1 MAAHKEEWEGV
12 DDELREEYRLLAEES
27 REDRKPTTT
36 KSAKNASKDVDAV
49 VHGMI
54 ESVSFLILVKMRTSL
69 TLLMKAKACFVRTGQ
84 SFIIMSVKS
93 STVSY
98 AGATVYVSPPL
109 EKFTGTVFKKTGPE
123 ILRLAESWA
132 VHGAEGT
139 HTLCCFIVASL
150 KPAILLR
157 CRSGECEDPRRHQEE
172 SSRPHQE
179 TTI

>member
-12 DDELREEYRLLAEES
+12 DDELREEYRLLAEEQ
-27 REDRKPTTT
+27 REARKPTTA

-49 VHGMI
+49 VHAMI
-54 ESVSFLILVKMRTSL
+54 ESVRSLHACTLVPIRTPLTISL
-69 TLLMKAKACFVRTGQ
+69 KAKACFVRTGQ

-132 VHGAEGT
+132 VHGAEGKRT
-139 HTLCCFIVASL
+139 SSPLIVASHKL
-150 KPAILLR
+150 TIQLR
-157 CRSGECEDPRRHQEE
+157 GCSGKRQDSRGHQEE
-172 SSRPHQE
+172 SS
-179 TTI
+179 